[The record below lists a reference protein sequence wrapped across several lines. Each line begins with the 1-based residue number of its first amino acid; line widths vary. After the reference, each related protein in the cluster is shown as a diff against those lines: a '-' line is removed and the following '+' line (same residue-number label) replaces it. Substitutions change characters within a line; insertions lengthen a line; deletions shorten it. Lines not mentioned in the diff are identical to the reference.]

1 MISDRA
7 LLDTCTENPR
17 GSAEHAHTRADMQIE
32 TLPLY
37 LRLSVVSLRISLES
51 LSIYANGGTHPS
63 TAPAHPKHE
72 PSPVSED
79 DP

>member
-7 LLDTCTENPR
+7 LLDTRTVLNM
-17 GSAEHAHTRADMQIE
+17 HTHTRADMQTE
-32 TLPLY
+32 TLY
-37 LRLSVVSLRISLES
+37 LRLSVVSLGVSLES

-72 PSPVSED
+72 PGPVSED